1 MGMMDWFKEI
11 AIHVTMQKIFICIS
25 VWKDTWLL
33 VLAPG
38 V

>member
-1 MGMMDWFKEI
+1 
-11 AIHVTMQKIFICIS
+11 MQKIFICIS